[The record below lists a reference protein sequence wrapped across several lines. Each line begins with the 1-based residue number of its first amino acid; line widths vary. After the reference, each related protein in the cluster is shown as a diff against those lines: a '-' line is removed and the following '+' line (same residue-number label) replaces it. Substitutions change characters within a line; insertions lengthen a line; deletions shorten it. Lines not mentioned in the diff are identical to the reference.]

1 MYICIPMAKYNTQS
15 KRVNLELPVSH
26 IEQVK
31 KVVHDYLSM
40 EGLTVKPS
48 RHRDIKPVIQY
59 FNNGSILLC
68 PHCENEIEL

>member
-1 MYICIPMAKYNTQS
+1 MAKYKTES
-15 KRVNLELPVSH
+15 KRVNMEIPISH

-40 EGLTVKPS
+40 QGLAVKPS
-48 RHRDIKPVIQY
+48 RHRHIKRVNCY
-59 FNNGSILLC
+59 LSNGSILLC